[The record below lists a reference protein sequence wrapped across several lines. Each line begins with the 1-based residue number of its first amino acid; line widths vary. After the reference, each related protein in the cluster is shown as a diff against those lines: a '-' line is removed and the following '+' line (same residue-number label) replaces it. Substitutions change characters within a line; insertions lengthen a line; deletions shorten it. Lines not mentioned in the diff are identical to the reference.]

1 MTGPLASI
9 KSSPHPNSSH
19 STPMATLAKVAAAP
33 ALITQLISTYCR
45 VKAQRKA
52 FLAHLRSFL
61 IVTISRK
68 DKLGSLIKPLL
79 KTLYVNYDHQLR
91 RYRGIINYA
100 KKCE

>member
-1 MTGPLASI
+1 
-9 KSSPHPNSSH
+9 
-19 STPMATLAKVAAAP
+19 MATPAKDVAAL
-33 ALITQLISTYCR
+33 ALIMRLISTCCR
-45 VKAQRKA
+45 VKAQRKT

-91 RYRGIINYA
+91 RYRGIIDYA